1 MAIAAAE
8 SPGGVSANVLVI
20 ALWFGLA
27 AGLVEGLGSLALQ
40 SLGWHYGIWIEMVWV
55 SPVFAALLFVS
66 LGMVLVLAHLAY
78 RRLPVLTVAVFLFA
92 SLAFFIFLE
101 LALPWQVHTGALT
114 LLSAGLGSVITRGFS
129 RYRDPLMRFWRRSLP
144 VVAGLTLLLVAVVQ
158 GGFWLLE
165 ATA

>member
-8 SPGGVSANVLVI
+8 SPRGVSANVLVI
-20 ALWFGLA
+20 ALWFGLV

-55 SPVFAALLFVS
+55 SPVFAALLFGS
-66 LGMVLVLAHLAY
+66 LGVVLVLSYLAF
-78 RRLPVLTVAVFLFA
+78 RRFPVLTVAVFLFA
-92 SLAFFIFLE
+92 SLSFFIFLE
-101 LALPWQVHTGALT
+101 LALPWQIHTWALM
-114 LLSAGLGSVITRGFS
+114 LLSVGLGSVITRGFR
-129 RYRDPLMRFWRRSLP
+129 RYRYPLLRFWRRSLP
-144 VVAGLTLLLVAVVQ
+144 VVAGLTILLVAAVQ